1 MCDIPQYIISTT
13 LSVIL
18 LVRKMSDKPIAII
31 EQVIS
36 APNFLMIV
44 IGAIIW
50 ILASFIP
57 FIGFLFS
64 TVGFGLT
71 TFATIEAAMT
81 KPVTS
86 ALPGFLLGGIIRVIG
101 YLLIFIPF
109 AGAIISPFVI
119 IPGNVLILFFGAS
132 LALQR
137 ADIPI
142 VKDLED
148 FIDSRKKKEVPKK
161 SEEAPKKS
169 EEVVDVEE
177 ETTDES
183 DTTEQ

>member
-1 MCDIPQYIISTT
+1 
-13 LSVIL
+13 
-18 LVRKMSDKPIAII
+18 MSNKPIAIV

-50 ILASFIP
+50 ILASYTSFII
-57 FIGFLFS
+57 FVGFLFYI
-64 TVGFGLT
+64 VGFGLT

-86 ALPGFLLGGIIRVIG
+86 ALPGFLLGGLVGVVGYFVAFVPIIGFYISP
-101 YLLIFIPF
+101 LLIV
-109 AGAIISPFVI
+109 S
-119 IPGNVLILFFGAS
+119 GNVLILFFGAS

-148 FIDSRKKKEVPKK
+148 FIESKKKKP
-161 SEEAPKKS
+161 APKKS
-169 EEVVDVEE
+169 EEVVEVEE
-177 ETTDES
+177 ETMDES
-183 DTTEQ
+183 DNTE

>member
-1 MCDIPQYIISTT
+1 MW
-13 LSVIL
+13 
-18 LVRKMSDKPIAII
+18 KMNDKPIAII

-44 IGAIIW
+44 IGAVIW

-57 FIGFLFS
+57 VIGFLFS
-64 TVGFGLT
+64 IVGFGLT
-71 TFATIEAAMT
+71 TFATVEAAMT

-86 ALPGFLLGGIIRVIG
+86 ALPGFLLGGIVRVIG
-101 YLLIFIPF
+101 YLVIFIPIV
-109 AGAIISPFVI
+109 GAYLSPFLS

-148 FIDSRKKKEVPKK
+148 FIESRKKKVAPTKT
-161 SEEAPKKS
+161 EEG
-169 EEVVDVEE
+169 EVVEVEE
-177 ETTDES
+177 EATEETDS
-183 DTTEQ
+183 TEQ

>member
-1 MCDIPQYIISTT
+1 
-13 LSVIL
+13 
-18 LVRKMSDKPIAII
+18 MSNKPIAIV

-50 ILASFIP
+50 ILSYYASIIF
-57 FIGFLFS
+57 FIGFLFYI
-64 TVGFGLT
+64 VGFGLT

-86 ALPGFLLGGIIRVIG
+86 ALPGFLLGGLVGVVGYFVAFVPIIG
-101 YLLIFIPF
+101 S
-109 AGAIISPFVI
+109 IISPFLIVA
-119 IPGNVLILFFGAS
+119 GNVLILFFGAS

-148 FIDSRKKKEVPKK
+148 FIESRKKKEV
-161 SEEAPKKS
+161 PKKS

-177 ETTDES
+177 ETSEES
-183 DTTEQ
+183 DTAEQ